1 MCELAAEQTSSWL
14 MVDGWEAYQDY
25 QRTAVVLDHF
35 DYEINTK
42 LGGVVTEDGQRRNVH
57 IMLLA
62 GSDLI
67 ATMSEPG
74 VWSEKDVST
83 VLHSMPFPKV
93 SSLHSSSYARLQH
106 CPMIYPSPFLTYRY
120 YRKLTIYS
128 SISHSSTIS
137 SVNMVPSSSNEQ
149 VRTWTKLSTV

>member
-1 MCELAAEQTSSWL
+1 MCELAAEETSSWL

-83 VLHSMPFPKV
+83 LFHSIAFPEP
-93 SSLHSSSYARLQH
+93 SSLYFLLLRASTA
-106 CPMIYPSPFLTYRY
+106 CPMIYSSPCSTYR
-120 YRKLTIYS
+120 
-128 SISHSSTIS
+128 
-137 SVNMVPSSSNEQ
+137 
-149 VRTWTKLSTV
+149 